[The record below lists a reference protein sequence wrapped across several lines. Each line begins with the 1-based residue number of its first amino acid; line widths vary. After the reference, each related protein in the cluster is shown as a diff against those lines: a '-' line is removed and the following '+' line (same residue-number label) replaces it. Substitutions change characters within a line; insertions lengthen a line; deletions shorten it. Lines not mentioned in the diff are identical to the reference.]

1 MNKRIVAKE
10 NNDTLLMYDLGQV
23 LQIIHNG
30 VMFNI
35 DKNKLMNILN
45 EETKTFVEIKKGAQ
59 QWERLLVE

>member
-35 DKNKLMNILN
+35 DKNKLMSILN
-45 EETKTFVEIKKGAQ
+45 EETKTFIEIKKGA
-59 QWERLLVE
+59 

>member
-35 DKNKLMNILN
+35 DKNKLMKILN
-45 EETKTFVEIKKGAQ
+45 EETKTFVEIKK
-59 QWERLLVE
+59 EHNNEKDY

>member
-35 DKNKLMNILN
+35 DKDKLMNILN
-45 EETKTFVEIKKGAQ
+45 EETKTFIEIKKGA
-59 QWERLLVE
+59 

>member
-35 DKNKLMNILN
+35 DKNKLMDILN
-45 EETKTFVEIKKGAQ
+45 EETKTFVEIKKGA
-59 QWERLLVE
+59 

>member
-35 DKNKLMNILN
+35 DKNKLMKILN
-45 EETKTFVEIKKGAQ
+45 EETKTFVEIKKGA
-59 QWERLLVE
+59 

>member
-30 VMFNI
+30 AMFNI

-45 EETKTFVEIKKGAQ
+45 EETKTFVEIKKGA
-59 QWERLLVE
+59 

>member
-23 LQIIHNG
+23 LQIIHSG

-45 EETKTFVEIKKGAQ
+45 EETKTFEEIKKGA
-59 QWERLLVE
+59 

>member
-1 MNKRIVAKE
+1 MVKQITIKE

-35 DKNKLMNILN
+35 DKNKLMKILN
-45 EETKTFVEIKKGAQ
+45 EETKTFVEIKK
-59 QWERLLVE
+59 EHNNEKDD

>member
-45 EETKTFVEIKKGAQ
+45 EETKTFVEIKKGA
-59 QWERLLVE
+59 

>member
-35 DKNKLMNILN
+35 DKNKLLKILN
-45 EETKTFVEIKKGAQ
+45 EETKTFVEIKKGA
-59 QWERLLVE
+59 

>member
-35 DKNKLMNILN
+35 DKNKLLKILN

-59 QWERLLVE
+59 Q

>member
-35 DKNKLMNILN
+35 DKNKLMKILN

-59 QWERLLVE
+59 

>member
-45 EETKTFVEIKKGAQ
+45 EETKTIVEIKKGAQ
-59 QWERLLVE
+59 Q

>member
-35 DKNKLMNILN
+35 DKNKLMNILS
-45 EETKTFVEIKKGAQ
+45 EETKTFVEIKKGA
-59 QWERLLVE
+59 

>member
-23 LQIIHNG
+23 LQIIQNG

-35 DKNKLMNILN
+35 DKNKLMKILN
-45 EETKTFVEIKKGAQ
+45 EETKTFVEIKKGA
-59 QWERLLVE
+59 

>member
-10 NNDTLLMYDLGQV
+10 NNDTLLMYDLGKV

-45 EETKTFVEIKKGAQ
+45 EETKTFVEIKKGA
-59 QWERLLVE
+59 

>member
-10 NNDTLLMYDLGQV
+10 NNDTLLMYDLGQT

-35 DKNKLMNILN
+35 DKNKLMKILN
-45 EETKTFVEIKKGAQ
+45 EETKTFVEIKKGA
-59 QWERLLVE
+59 

>member
-10 NNDTLLMYDLGQV
+10 NNDTLLMYDLGQT

-45 EETKTFVEIKKGAQ
+45 EEIKTFVEIKKGA
-59 QWERLLVE
+59 

>member
-30 VMFNI
+30 VLFNI
-35 DKNKLMNILN
+35 DKNKLIKILN
-45 EETKTFVEIKKGAQ
+45 EETKTFVEIKKGA
-59 QWERLLVE
+59 

>member
-1 MNKRIVAKE
+1 MNKRIVVKE

-45 EETKTFVEIKKGAQ
+45 EETKTFVEIKKGA
-59 QWERLLVE
+59 

>member
-1 MNKRIVAKE
+1 MNKRIVARE

-45 EETKTFVEIKKGAQ
+45 EETKTFVEIKKGA
-59 QWERLLVE
+59 

>member
-23 LQIIHNG
+23 LQIIYNG

-45 EETKTFVEIKKGAQ
+45 EETKTFVEIKKGA
-59 QWERLLVE
+59 

>member
-30 VMFNI
+30 VVFNI
-35 DKNKLMNILN
+35 DKNKLMKILN
-45 EETKTFVEIKKGAQ
+45 EETKTFVEIKKGA
-59 QWERLLVE
+59 

>member
-10 NNDTLLMYDLGQV
+10 NNDTLFMYDLGQI

-35 DKNKLMNILN
+35 DKNRLMKILN
-45 EETKTFVEIKKGAQ
+45 EETKTFVEIKKGA
-59 QWERLLVE
+59 

>member
-35 DKNKLMNILN
+35 DKNKLMKILN
-45 EETKTFVEIKKGAQ
+45 EETKTFVEIKKG
-59 QWERLLVE
+59 E

>member
-35 DKNKLMNILN
+35 DKNKLIKILN
-45 EETKTFVEIKKGAQ
+45 EETKTFVEIKKGA
-59 QWERLLVE
+59 